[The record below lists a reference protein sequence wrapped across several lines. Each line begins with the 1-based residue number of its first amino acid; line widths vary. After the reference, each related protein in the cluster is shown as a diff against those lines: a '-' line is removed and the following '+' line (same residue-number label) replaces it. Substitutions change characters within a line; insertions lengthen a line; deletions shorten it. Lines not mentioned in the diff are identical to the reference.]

1 MFGGVILIS
10 NNDDLPSTNFNLPM
24 VGKRDLEGK
33 VSIELGNLA
42 IAIAIP
48 LEIVTGKIGEL
59 KAFDIVNVDFTSAN
73 IDIHNDGG
81 ILDTILETVTLNIKG
96 KFKDMVLAEIEQQII
111 ALVNSFVSGKTF
123 AELGLGHFIGK

>member
-1 MFGGVILIS
+1 MS
-10 NNDDLPSTNFNLPM
+10 KYDDFSSTNFNLPM

-33 VSIELGNLA
+33 VSVELGKLA

-96 KFKDMVLAEIEQQII
+96 KFKDMVLAEIEQQIV
-111 ALVNSFVSGKTF
+111 ALVNSFVAGKTL
-123 AELGLGHFIGK
+123 ADLGLGHFIGKWFR